1 MIVRP
6 GDESIWPRLPD
17 GSISERL
24 MTMDGMCP
32 IGHTASLSTW
42 SEISMLLTAR
52 ELPPVYQSPVTG
64 TKVAFD
70 PCAAPMNPA
79 TA

>member
-1 MIVRP
+1 
-6 GDESIWPRLPD
+6 
-17 GSISERL
+17 
-24 MTMDGMCP
+24 MTMDGMAP